1 MSRYSQYSPILRR
14 SKKLSCKN
22 RGGVAREVSR
32 RERHFPNTF
41 TSTTSPS
48 QTLRISYRIGSVH
61 IFGRISSLSR
71 TIFFLRDYFFLRNLS
86 FLSML
91 ILEGPLSL
99 FSTPSPNKTSW
110 SLLTEQT
117 SQKPESEQTL
127 PYTLLRSFLKLS

>member
-1 MSRYSQYSPILRR
+1 MSRYNQYSPILRR
-14 SKKLSCKN
+14 SKKLSCKK
-22 RGGVAREVSR
+22 GGVDCKVSR
-32 RERHFPNTF
+32 RERDFPNTF
-41 TSTTSPS
+41 TPTTSPS
-48 QTLRISYRIGSVH
+48 QTLRISYRIGRVQ

-91 ILEGPLSL
+91 ILECPLSL